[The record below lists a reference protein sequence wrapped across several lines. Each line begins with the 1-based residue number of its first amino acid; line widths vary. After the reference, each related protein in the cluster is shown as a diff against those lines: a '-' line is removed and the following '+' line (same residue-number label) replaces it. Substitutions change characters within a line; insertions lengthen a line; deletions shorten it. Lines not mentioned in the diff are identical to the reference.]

1 MPESDASMQPNVEAL
16 TQGDIP
22 IPRLKLGQS
31 SFNGLWTAAGT
42 IVEECN
48 SELRWPMCMQTYKK
62 MAKDATIAPALNLV
76 EMAIARVPWSVKI
89 PEGYEEQLKDK
100 AEFLRQV
107 MNDMDHSWGS
117 FIRQATSFNRFGFA
131 PIEKV

>member
-16 TQGDIP
+16 TQGDVP

-76 EMAIARVPWSVKI
+76 
-89 PEGYEEQLKDK
+89 
-100 AEFLRQV
+100 
-107 MNDMDHSWGS
+107 
-117 FIRQATSFNRFGFA
+117 
-131 PIEKV
+131 